1 MDKKSLYAGDEKCE
15 EIFFQRTAYSRILE
29 RLGQLD
35 QTDRNNQCE
44 LIRTSMD
51 LIPENKEHFMN
62 QIYEVRADEGF
73 GRTMDKESLNGIIA
87 ALTDRLCTY
96 AIWNQQRS
104 EVSWPVLHFASSGNY
119 AWQIR
124 PMGCLFL

>member
-1 MDKKSLYAGDEKCE
+1 ME
-15 EIFFQRTAYSRILE
+15 
-29 RLGQLD
+29 
-35 QTDRNNQCE
+35 
-44 LIRTSMD
+44 

-62 QIYEVRADEGF
+62 QIYEVRADNGF
-73 GRTMDKESLNGIIA
+73 GQTMDKESLNRIIA

-96 AIWNQQRS
+96 AIWNQKKS

-124 PMGCLFL
+124 PMGIYFYDGLSGMLLLTTVMQEKQNPKELRESRKRYRDSCFDIQMRGWKI